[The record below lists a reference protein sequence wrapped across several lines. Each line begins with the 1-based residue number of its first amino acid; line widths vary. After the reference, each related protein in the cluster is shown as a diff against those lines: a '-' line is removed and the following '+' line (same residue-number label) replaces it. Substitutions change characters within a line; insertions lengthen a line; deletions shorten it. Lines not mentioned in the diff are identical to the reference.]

1 MTKSFEPRII
11 VLSPVS
17 ISHLFK
23 SLSGDTFLLDESES
37 PVLSLSLH
45 SDELKLLFPDLE
57 QDYKIKWIQPPLITH
72 LGRDLWI
79 TLSKFQPNIF
89 FIFLDQD
96 TDFDY
101 YKGILQNIYI
111 RLLELL
117 DEDMDLAETKA
128 REVDIL
134 FLVFYKYRSMVI
146 HHLVQLML
154 FFNSFK
160 KVFQSSKLHEKEL
173 DLDNISDIEIVKTL
187 LWTWELSE

>member
-1 MTKSFEPRII
+1 MSKSFEPRII
-11 VLSPVS
+11 VLSPVN

-45 SDELKLLFPDLE
+45 SDELKILFPDLN

-89 FIFLDQD
+89 FIFLDQG

-101 YKGILQNIYI
+101 YKGILQNVYV

-117 DEDMDLAETKA
+117 DEDMDLAEIKA

-160 KVFQSSKLHEKEL
+160 KVFQNSNLHEKEL

-187 LWTWELSE
+187 LWTWELNK

>member
-1 MTKSFEPRII
+1 VSKSFEPRII
-11 VLSPVS
+11 VLSPVN

-45 SDELKLLFPDLE
+45 SDELKILFPDLN

-89 FIFLDQD
+89 FIFLDQG

-101 YKGILQNIYI
+101 YKGILQNVYV

-117 DEDMDLAETKA
+117 DEDMDLAEIKA

-160 KVFQSSKLHEKEL
+160 KVFQNSNLHEKEL

-187 LWTWELSE
+187 LWTWELNK

>member
-1 MTKSFEPRII
+1 VTKSFEPRII

>member
-1 MTKSFEPRII
+1 M

-23 SLSGDTFLLDESES
+23 RISGDTFLLDESES

-45 SDELKLLFPDLE
+45 SDELKILFPGLK

-101 YKGILQNIYI
+101 YKGILQNIYV
-111 RLLELL
+111 RLLEVL
-117 DEDMDLAETKA
+117 DEDMDLAENKA

-154 FFNSFK
+154 FYDSFK

-173 DLDNISDIEIVKTL
+173 DLDSISEFEIVKTL
-187 LWTWELSE
+187 LWTWELNA